1 MKNTMKYS
9 LMTDRTQIEIR
20 LGRSTSDQTP
30 TMTFGL
36 KFKISAKDEE
46 ISHKIDIYKVD
57 KR

>member
-1 MKNTMKYS
+1 MKNTVEDA

-20 LGRSTSDQTP
+20 LGRSISDQTP

-46 ISHKIDIYKVD
+46 ISHKIDIEKVD

>member
-1 MKNTMKYS
+1 MKNTVEDA

-20 LGRSTSDQTP
+20 LGRSTPDQTL

-36 KFKISAKDEE
+36 KFKISANDVE
-46 ISHKIDIYKVD
+46 ISHNIDIEKVD

>member
-1 MKNTMKYS
+1 MEYALIPDK
-9 LMTDRTQIEIR
+9 TQIEIR
-20 LGRSTSDQTP
+20 LGSSTPDQTL

-46 ISHKIDIYKVD
+46 ISHKIDIEKVD